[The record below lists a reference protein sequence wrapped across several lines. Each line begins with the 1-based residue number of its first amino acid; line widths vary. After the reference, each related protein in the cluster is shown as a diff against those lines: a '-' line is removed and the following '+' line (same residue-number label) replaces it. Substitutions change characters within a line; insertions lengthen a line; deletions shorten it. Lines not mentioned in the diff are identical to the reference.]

1 MTFLLMCMICIVTGE
16 IQLRGKG
23 ASFPRIVYKSWM
35 AAYKRYRFDY
45 ISLNLE
51 YVSVGSWR
59 GKDAIKTND
68 DIEYAGSDS
77 LLSTSDAKHFPDL
90 ITFPT
95 MAG

>member
-1 MTFLLMCMICIVTGE
+1 
-16 IQLRGKG
+16 
-23 ASFPRIVYKSWM
+23 M
-35 AAYKRYRFDY
+35 AAYKRYRSEH

-51 YVSVGSWR
+51 YASVGSWG

-77 LLSTSDAKHFPDL
+77 LLSASDATQFPDL

-95 MAG
+95 MAGWVTFIVVELESVNISRFAL